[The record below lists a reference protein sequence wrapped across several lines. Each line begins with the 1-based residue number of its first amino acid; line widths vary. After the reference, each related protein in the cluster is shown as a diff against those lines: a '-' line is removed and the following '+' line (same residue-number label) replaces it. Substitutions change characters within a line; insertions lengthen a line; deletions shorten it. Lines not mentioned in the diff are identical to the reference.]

1 MALWSTNQLFEVKLS
16 FNEDGLLNECFT
28 QNINR
33 VYDNGILIT
42 KSRVSVEKIDLE
54 TMFSKFNHVDLT
66 KMLPII
72 QAEIA
77 KQTSSE

>member
-33 VYDNGILIT
+33 VYDNGDLIT
-42 KSRVSVEKIDLE
+42 KSRVSVEKVDLE

-77 KQTSSE
+77 KQTSS

>member
-1 MALWSTNQLFEVKLS
+1 MSLWSTNQLFEVKLS
-16 FNEDGLLNECFT
+16 FNESGLLEECST

-33 VYDNGILIT
+33 IYNDGILIT
-42 KSRVSVEKIDLE
+42 KSRNGVEQVDLE
-54 TMFSKFNHVDLT
+54 TMFSKFNHADLT

-77 KQTSSE
+77 KQTGS

>member
-16 FNEDGLLNECFT
+16 FNEHGLLEECSA

-33 VYDNGILIT
+33 VYNDGNLIT
-42 KSRVSVEKIDLE
+42 KSRNSVEHVDLE
-54 TMFSKFNHVDLT
+54 TMFSKFNHIDLA
-66 KMLPII
+66 KMLPVI

-77 KQTSSE
+77 KQTGS